1 MSIGLEEK
9 LHGVAVLRL
18 LEELSIE
25 FPEARFSLRTGIS
38 RSSYVLRGRL
48 LKEKRH
54 LLLGAKQTVI
64 EFSTGLFI
72 KHSTKRASPWS
83 YNFIREHQDE
93 VQALHTEHGQVFLI
107 FVNGDDGIACVNYE
121 QLKDVLDE
129 NYEEQEWVRV
139 FRKPK
144 QNYRISGNDGKLEK
158 PLPRNSF
165 PKVITEFFEELL
177 SGESS

>member
-1 MSIGLEEK
+1 MSIGLKEK

-18 LEELSIE
+18 LEEVSVE
-25 FPEARFSLRTGIS
+25 FPEARFSLHTGIS
-38 RSSYVLRGRL
+38 LSSYVLKGRL

-54 LLLGAKQTVI
+54 LLLGSKQTAI

-72 KHSTKRASPWS
+72 KFSTKRASPWS

-93 VQALHTEHGQVFLI
+93 VQALYDEHGQVFLI

-121 QLKDVLDE
+121 QLKDVLDDH
-129 NYEEQEWVRV
+129 YEEQEWVRV
-139 FRKPK
+139 SRKPK
-144 QNYRISGNDGKLEK
+144 ENYRISGNDGKLEK

-177 SGESS
+177 SGEGS

>member
-1 MSIGLEEK
+1 MSIGSEEK

-18 LEELSIE
+18 LEEVSVE
-25 FPEARFSLRTGIS
+25 FPEARFSLHTGVS
-38 RSSYVLRGRL
+38 RSSYVLKGRL

-54 LLLGAKQTVI
+54 LLLGAKQTAI

-93 VQALHTEHGQVFLI
+93 VKALHSEYGQVFLI
-107 FVNGDDGIACVNYE
+107 FVNGGDGIACVNYE
-121 QLKDVLDE
+121 QFKDVLDE
-129 NYEEQEWVRV
+129 HHEEQEWVRV
-139 FRKPK
+139 SRKPK

-177 SGESS
+177 TSESS